1 MLFHRMAWLKVIIAR
16 QQRYRILQTV
26 KTMADIN
33 SLNIEMLTAR
43 CDAMDAFVRS
53 QQDACFVYH
62 LDVRKAMDAFEQGQ
76 VRLFCDSGAESIPSP
91 PPSEDLCSGD
101 ADQSA
106 ERPKKAR
113 KKKRKSIE

>member
-113 KKKRKSIE
+113 KK